1 MQKTNLS
8 PPACER
14 KNKNFSGQKERVRLC
29 WTGCMPPPIHRRYPT
44 TARRGAFC
52 LLCFHP
58 GPVRP
63 SLDDLVRLGSPGP
76 TISTPGLAW
85 TPDRHRAATSRTP
98 ALKPSMFP
106 TSKAVGLQ
114 DCTTSPSLL
123 HQPWNFYSTQ
133 QLVLV
138 AVRSLCVTT
147 CTNQAPAKV
156 TLCWLL
162 VSFLYCAIKVPIV
175 LTFVAVT

>member
-1 MQKTNLS
+1 
-8 PPACER
+8 
-14 KNKNFSGQKERVRLC
+14 
-29 WTGCMPPPIHRRYPT
+29 MPPPIHRRYPT

-63 SLDDLVRLGSPGP
+63 SLDDLVSLGSPGP
-76 TISTPGLAW
+76 AISTPGLAW

-106 TSKAVGLQ
+106 TSKVVGLQ
-114 DCTTSPSLL
+114 DCTTSPSQL
-123 HQPWNFYSTQ
+123 HQPWNFYSIQ

-138 AVRSLCVTT
+138 TVTSLCVTIRT
-147 CTNQAPAKV
+147 DQAPAEV
-156 TLCWLL
+156 TSCWCL
-162 VSFLYCAIKVPIV
+162 VSFLCCAMKVPIV
-175 LTFVAVT
+175 LPVVAGFLQCS